1 MKGVGQMDMN
11 LQKYL
16 AFVKTVEYGSF
27 TRAAEHL
34 NYSQSGVSRMIQ
46 DLEQEWKVTLLDR
59 SRAGVKLTSEGI
71 KLLPYAQSLC
81 GEYEKLQAQ
90 VDELKGLQAGL
101 IRIGTFAS
109 VATHWL
115 PRIIRAFQKDY
126 PGVDFE
132 LRMGDYDEIERWTLE
147 GRVDCGFL
155 RLPAH
160 PSLETIPLDRD
171 DLVAILPE
179 DHPLAQLDRVPLA
192 ALCQDPFILLEKGV
206 NREVS
211 QLFRRHGLTP
221 RVRYTLWEDYAVMA
235 MVESGM
241 GISLLHRLILTRT
254 PYRFAARPL
263 EEPAYR
269 DIGLAL
275 RSRTGASLAVQRFLE
290 YLKYR

>member
-1 MKGVGQMDMN
+1 MDRN

-27 TRAAEHL
+27 TRAAELL

-59 SRAGVKLTSEGI
+59 GRAGVKLTSEGI
-71 KLLPYAQSLC
+71 KLLPFAQSLC

-90 VDELKGLQAGL
+90 VDELNGLQAGL

-132 LRMGDYDEIERWTLE
+132 LLMGDYDEIERWTLE

-155 RLPAH
+155 RLPAD
-160 PSLETIPLDRD
+160 PALETLPLARD

-179 DHPLAQLDRVPLA
+179 GHPLAQLEKIPLA

-211 QLFRRHGLTP
+211 ELFRRYGLTP
-221 RVRYTLWEDYAVMA
+221 QVRYTLWEDYAVMA

-241 GISLLHRLILTRT
+241 GISLLHRLILKRT
-254 PYRFAARPL
+254 PYHFVARPL
-263 EEPAYR
+263 AEPAYR
-269 DIGLAL
+269 DIALAL
-275 RSRTGASLAVQRFLE
+275 RSRQGASLAVQRFLD
-290 YLKYR
+290 YLAYR

>member
-1 MKGVGQMDMN
+1 MDRN

-27 TRAAEHL
+27 TRAAELL

-59 SRAGVKLTSEGI
+59 GRAGVKLTSEGI
-71 KLLPYAQSLC
+71 KLLPFAQSLC

-90 VDELKGLQAGL
+90 VDELNGLQAGL

-132 LRMGDYDEIERWTLE
+132 LLMGDYDEIERWTLE

-155 RLPAH
+155 RLPAD
-160 PSLETIPLDRD
+160 PALETLPLARD

-179 DHPLAQLDRVPLA
+179 GHPLAQLEKIPLA
-192 ALCQDPFILLEKGV
+192 SLCQDPFILLEKGV

-211 QLFRRHGLTP
+211 ELFRRYGLTP
-221 RVRYTLWEDYAVMA
+221 QVRYTLWEDYAVMA

-241 GISLLHRLILTRT
+241 GISILFADINRLNGKRYGQMLIEKPENPADSEKLISAMRALGLT
-254 PYRFAARPL
+254 A
-263 EEPAYR
+263 EEVR
-269 DIGLAL
+269 
-275 RSRTGASLAVQRFLE
+275 V
-290 YLKYR
+290 

>member
-160 PSLETIPLDRD
+160 PSLETIPL
-171 DLVAILPE
+171 V
-179 DHPLAQLDRVPLA
+179 
-192 ALCQDPFILLEKGV
+192 
-206 NREVS
+206 
-211 QLFRRHGLTP
+211 
-221 RVRYTLWEDYAVMA
+221 
-235 MVESGM
+235 
-241 GISLLHRLILTRT
+241 
-254 PYRFAARPL
+254 
-263 EEPAYR
+263 
-269 DIGLAL
+269 
-275 RSRTGASLAVQRFLE
+275 
-290 YLKYR
+290 

>member
-1 MKGVGQMDMN
+1 
-11 LQKYL
+11 
-16 AFVKTVEYGSF
+16 
-27 TRAAEHL
+27 
-34 NYSQSGVSRMIQ
+34 MIQ

-71 KLLPYAQSLC
+71 RLLPFAQSLC
-81 GEYEKLQAQ
+81 GEYDKLQAQ
-90 VDELKGLQAGL
+90 VSELKGLQAGL

-132 LRMGDYDEIERWTLE
+132 LLMGDYDEIERWTLE

-155 RLPAH
+155 RLPAD
-160 PSLETIPLDRD
+160 PALETISLARD
-171 DLVAILPE
+171 DLVVILPE
-179 DHPLAQLDRVPLA
+179 GHPLAALEKIPLA
-192 ALCQDPFILLEKGV
+192 ALCEDPFILLEKGV

-221 RVRYTLWEDYAVMA
+221 KVRYTLWEDYAVMA

-241 GISLLHRLILTRT
+241 GISILHRLILKRT

-263 EEPAYR
+263 EEPAFR
-269 DIGLAL
+269 EIGLAL
-275 RSRTGASLAVQRFLE
+275 RSRAGASLAVQRFLE
-290 YLKYR
+290 YLRER